1 MGEPEM
7 SVCLEHLRALAE
19 ALTGEPGVA
28 GEGAYLRAY
37 TVSDQQSLDR
47 LETLLVTAN
56 ADLTEL
62 TAAIVAS
69 FVSHNALPADELPA
83 FISSTHAALAALRGH
98 VNTLSGEPGADV
110 PISESVTNDFLVCL
124 EDGHKLRSLKRYL
137 KRKYGMSP
145 EQYRAKWGLP
155 KDYPM
160 VAPAYSALRS
170 LIARRRGPTVERVS
184 QLDKQ

>member
-1 MGEPEM
+1 M
-7 SVCLEHLRALAE
+7 
-19 ALTGEPGVA
+19 
-28 GEGAYLRAY
+28 
-37 TVSDQQSLDR
+37 
-47 LETLLVTAN
+47 TAN
-56 ADLTEL
+56 ADLTDL

-69 FVSHNALPADELPA
+69 YVSHNALPADELPA
-83 FISSTHAALAALRGH
+83 FISSMHAALVALRGH
-98 VNTLSGEPGADV
+98 ANTLANEPESAV

-124 EDGHKLRSLKRYL
+124 EDGCKLKSLKRYL

-170 LIARRRGPTVERVS
+170 LIAKRRSPTSVATGSHLTGP
-184 QLDKQ
+184 

>member
-1 MGEPEM
+1 
-7 SVCLEHLRALAE
+7 
-19 ALTGEPGVA
+19 
-28 GEGAYLRAY
+28 
-37 TVSDQQSLDR
+37 
-47 LETLLVTAN
+47 VTAN

-62 TAAIVAS
+62 TVAIVAS
-69 FVSHNALPADELPA
+69 YVSHNALPADELPA

-98 VNTLSGEPGADV
+98 ANTLASEPEPAV

-124 EDGHKLRSLKRYL
+124 EDGRKLRSLKRYL

-170 LIARRRGPTVERVS
+170 LIARRRSPTMERVPR
-184 QLDKQ
+184 LDQQ

>member
-1 MGEPEM
+1 
-7 SVCLEHLRALAE
+7 VI
-19 ALTGEPGVA
+19 
-28 GEGAYLRAY
+28 
-37 TVSDQQSLDR
+37 
-47 LETLLVTAN
+47 AN
-56 ADLTEL
+56 ADLTDL
-62 TAAIVAS
+62 TASIVAS
-69 FVSHNALPADELPA
+69 YVSHNALPAAELPA

-98 VNTLSGEPGADV
+98 VNTVASKPEAAV

-124 EDGHKLRSLKRYL
+124 EDGRKLKSLKRYL

-170 LIARRRGPTVERVS
+170 LIARRQSPTMERAAR
-184 QLDKQ
+184 LDKQ